1 MATDHAPGTSPA
13 MPHRHRRAPGVLL
26 VDGAADNRAMYAES
40 LRAAGFRAIEIDNT
54 ADALA
59 LAVTADAI
67 VTGIRVPGPFD
78 GLELV
83 RRLRADARTRS
94 KPTIVLTACAFD
106 EDRSRA
112 RAAGC
117 DVFLPKPCLPGTV
130 IGEVVRLLGSAIA
143 GSQSIRGT
151 RRQTRRGVA

>member
-1 MATDHAPGTSPA
+1 MAAGRAHGTWSPA
-13 MPHRHRRAPGVLL
+13 SRHSQRSPGVLL
-26 VDGAADNRAMYAES
+26 VDAAADNRAMYAES
-40 LRAAGFRAIEIDNT
+40 LRAAGFTAIEIDNT